1 MIQSSTYIDFGV
13 KNNDKSLKF
22 IVGDHVRILKCKNI
36 FAKGYTPNWSEEDF
50 VVEKVEN
57 TVRWVYAIKELND
70 GKTVGT
76 LYEKELQKAN
86 QTEFRIEKVMKK
98 KR

>member
-1 MIQSSTYIDFGV
+1 M
-13 KNNDKSLKF
+13 
-22 IVGDHVRILKCKNI
+22 
-36 FAKGYTPNWSEEDF
+36 
-50 VVEKVEN
+50 VEKVEN
-57 TVRWVYAIKELND
+57 TVRWVYAIEELND